1 MRQKTVWLVIIFIIL
16 FALSLF
22 IYRFFTDRQQY
33 SPPTISSQ
41 ISPDEDSSKL
51 STAPDFSFYDLDGN
65 AVKLSDFF
73 GQPIILHFWASW
85 CAPCR
90 EELPLYQEL
99 YEKYGQKITFL
110 MINLTDGYQ
119 ETKADAQDFLSKS
132 NIMFPV
138 YFDLDLE
145 GMNSYYVYSLPSTI
159 FINQD
164 NLIIH
169 RENTALSAEKLQD
182 LIQLFH

>member
-1 MRQKTVWLVIIFIIL
+1 
-16 FALSLF
+16 
-22 IYRFFTDRQQY
+22 
-33 SPPTISSQ
+33 
-41 ISPDEDSSKL
+41 
-51 STAPDFSFYDLDGN
+51 
-65 AVKLSDFF
+65 
-73 GQPIILHFWASW
+73 
-85 CAPCR
+85 
-90 EELPLYQEL
+90 
-99 YEKYGQKITFL
+99 